1 MTGDLLLRLRYN
13 SGPLFALAV
22 FLAMFI
28 VFLSLHPRGL
38 SVYVME
44 TAANQGFGLSMV
56 AMAQTVAVLT
66 AGLDLSVGSVLALS
80 NCLASALVHG
90 STGEIIGGVI
100 LVLLAGAGCGLIN
113 GLIIVY
119 GRIQPL
125 IATLATG
132 AVYLGAALL
141 IRPIPGGS
149 VDEGLAE
156 ALTYETFN
164 VIPTSLILLVLI
176 VLFVWLPY
184 KNSKLGR
191 GAYAVGSNEQAA
203 LLSGVRV
210 GRAKIA
216 AYMLGGLLASVGG
229 LYISFQ
235 TLSGDALIGPP
246 YTLNSIAAVV
256 IGGTSLFGGIG
267 GVVGSIFGAYILRTI
282 TGLLFFANVSPLAQ
296 PLFEGIVLLVAVGL
310 GAVRVLKI
318 KNRLELLG

>member
-1 MTGDLLLRLRYN
+1 MTADLFLRLRYN

-28 VFLSLHPRGL
+28 VFLILHPRGL
-38 SVYVME
+38 SVYVMT
-44 TAANQGFGLSMV
+44 TAGNQGFGLALV

-80 NCLASALVHG
+80 NCLSSALVSG
-90 STGEIIGGVI
+90 SGIEIAGGMILVI
-100 LVLLAGAGCGLIN
+100 LCGAACGLIN

-132 AVYLGAALL
+132 AVYLGLALV

-149 VDEGLAE
+149 VDETLSE
-156 ALTYETFN
+156 ALTYESFG
-164 VIPTSLILLVLI
+164 VVPTSLIILLGV

-184 KNSKLGR
+184 KNSTLGR
-191 GAYAVGSNEQAA
+191 GAYAIGSSEQAA

-216 AYMLGGLLASVGG
+216 AYTLGGAFAATGG

-235 TLSGDALIGPP
+235 TLSGDALIGPS
-246 YTLNSIAAVV
+246 YTLNSVAAVV

-267 GVVGSIFGAYILRTI
+267 GAVGSIFGAYILRTI
-282 TGLLFFANVSPLAQ
+282 TGLLFFAGVSPLSQ
-296 PLFEGIVLLVAVGL
+296 PLFEGVVLLVAVGL
-310 GAVRVLKI
+310 GALRVFKI

>member
-28 VFLSLHPRGL
+28 VFLILHPRGP
-38 SVYVME
+38 SVYVMT
-44 TAANQGFGLSMV
+44 TAGNQGFGLALV

-80 NCLASALVHG
+80 NCLSSALVSG
-90 STGEIIGGVI
+90 SPGEMILGIV

-132 AVYLGAALL
+132 AVYLGAALIL
-141 IRPIPGGS
+141 RPIPGGS
-149 VDEGLAE
+149 VDETLSE
-156 ALTYETFN
+156 ALTYESLG
-164 VIPTSLILLVLI
+164 VVPTSLIILLGI
-176 VLFVWLPY
+176 VLLVWLPY

-216 AYMLGGLLASVGG
+216 AYMLGGVFAATGG

-235 TLSGDALIGPP
+235 TLSGDALIGPS

-267 GVVGSIFGAYILRTI
+267 GAVGPIFGAYILRTI
-282 TGLLFFANVSPLAQ
+282 NGLLFFAAVPPLAQ
-296 PLFEGIVLLVAVGL
+296 PLFEGLVLLVAVGL

>member
-1 MTGDLLLRLRYN
+1 MTTDLLLRLRYN

-38 SVYVME
+38 SVYVMT
-44 TAANQGFGLSMV
+44 TAGNQGFGLALV

-80 NCLASALVHG
+80 NCLASALVSG
-90 STGEIIGGVI
+90 SPGEIVLGIV
-100 LVLLAGAGCGLIN
+100 LVLLCGAGCGLLN
-113 GLIIVY
+113 GLIIVF

-132 AVYLGAALL
+132 AVYLGLALV

-149 VDEGLAE
+149 VDEALSE
-156 ALTYETFN
+156 ALTYETFG
-164 VIPTSLILLVLI
+164 VVPTSLLILLGI
-176 VLFVWLPY
+176 VLLVWLPY

-191 GAYAVGSNEQAA
+191 GAYAVGTSEQAA

-216 AYMLGGLLASVGG
+216 AYTLSGVFAATGG

-235 TLSGDALIGPP
+235 TLSGDALIGPS

-256 IGGTSLFGGIG
+256 IGGTSLFGGVG

-282 TGLLFFANVSPLAQ
+282 NGLLFFAAVPPLAQ

-310 GAVRVLKI
+310 GALRVLKI
-318 KNRLELLG
+318 RNRLELLA

>member
-1 MTGDLLLRLRYN
+1 MTTDLLLRLRYN

-38 SVYVME
+38 SVYVMT
-44 TAANQGFGLSMV
+44 TAGNQGFGLALV

-80 NCLASALVHG
+80 NCLASALVSG
-90 STGEIIGGVI
+90 SPGEIAGGIV
-100 LVLLAGAGCGLIN
+100 LVLLCGAGCGLLN
-113 GLIIVY
+113 GMIIVFD
-119 GRIQPL
+119 RIQPL

-132 AVYLGAALL
+132 AVYLGLALV

-149 VDEGLAE
+149 VDETLSE
-156 ALTYETFN
+156 ALTYETFG
-164 VIPTSLILLVLI
+164 VVPTSLLILLGI
-176 VLFVWLPY
+176 VLLVWLPY

-191 GAYAVGSNEQAA
+191 GAYAVGTSEQAA

-216 AYMLGGLLASVGG
+216 AYTLSGVFAATGG

-235 TLSGDALIGPP
+235 TLSGDALIGPS

-256 IGGTSLFGGIG
+256 IGGTSLFGGVG

-282 TGLLFFANVSPLAQ
+282 NGLLFFAAVPPLAQ

-310 GAVRVLKI
+310 GALRVLKI
-318 KNRLELLG
+318 RNRLELLA